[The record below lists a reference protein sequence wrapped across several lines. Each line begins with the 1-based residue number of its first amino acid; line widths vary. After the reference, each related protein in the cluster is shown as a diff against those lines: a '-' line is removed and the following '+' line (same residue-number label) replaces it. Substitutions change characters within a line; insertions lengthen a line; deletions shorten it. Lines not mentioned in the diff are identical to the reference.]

1 MTAVDLENAARHP
14 LDPEVVPST
23 KANAVF
29 ALGIVAAVTGAFVGG
44 VLPATIALML
54 ARPVEEELRAARG
67 YLSGA
72 KRLRWGVRLAWV
84 GIVLA
89 IAAVVT
95 AAIIGLLHL
104 AGTRGTGSNF
114 APGTD

>member
-1 MTAVDLENAARHP
+1 MTAVDLEHAARHP
-14 LDPEVVPST
+14 QDPEVVPST

-54 ARPVEEELRAARG
+54 AGQAKDDLRAARG

-72 KRLRWGVRLAWV
+72 QRLRWGVRLAWL

-89 IAAVVT
+89 LAALVT

-104 AGTRGTGSNF
+104 AATRGTGSNF

>member
-1 MTAVDLENAARHP
+1 MTAVDLQHATRHP
-14 LDPEVVPST
+14 LDPDVVPST
-23 KANAVF
+23 KANAIF

-44 VLPATIALML
+44 VIPATLALML
-54 ARPVEEELRAARG
+54 AGPAREELRAARG

-72 KRLRWGVRLAWV
+72 GRVRWGVRLAWV

-89 IAAVVT
+89 IAALVT

-104 AGTRGTGSNF
+104 ASTRGGNQF